1 MDASLNIVNLIEN
14 NPIIKLSNTYNNK
27 LLEKIKENFTE
38 TQQQL
43 FISSFYCYLHY
54 NQTTDFVIDLDN
66 IWQWLGFS
74 QKYAAK
80 RVLEKNFVIEKD
92 YKCLLHQSGEQKSE
106 GRGGHNKET
115 ILLNINTFKL
125 FCIKSETKKANEI
138 HEYFVKLEG
147 ILHQTLEEESIEI
160 KQQIED
166 NKQQLEDTNKK
177 FDKKLK
183 EQTTIKREQIL
194 LTDYGSSGSLIY
206 IIKIKSYDTGEYI
219 VKIGE
224 SRYGIEQRYKEHQ
237 KKYEECVLLDC
248 FRVVKSRD
256 FEKYLHHHDKI
267 RSSRVKD
274 LKDHEKEQELFH
286 IGKEL
291 SYKTVLNI
299 IENNIKS
306 FNEYSQ
312 KDFDRLQ
319 EKYDS
324 LQEKYDLLQEK
335 YNLLKSTINNNSS
348 NNLQNTISLE
358 IDNQEKIEKLEKSNK
373 ELQDSQKKIE
383 QTNKVILEKLNK
395 PEIITTTKFGE
406 PLATVGD
413 RIQKINPETM
423 TLVKVYESIAECLK
437 ESKFKMKRSSIDK
450 AIKQNTIYN
459 GYRWMYVERNKNPNI
474 LENIPETKITRL
486 QNLGYIA
493 KLNVDKTKILNVYL
507 DRKTAAIENGF
518 LSSAALDNPV
528 KNEKIANGFFYM
540 LYDNCDENLQEDFEE
555 NNGEILLY
563 KEGVGQYDNKNILI
577 KEFACK
583 YDCIK
588 QLKMSDK
595 TLRKALDQK
604 VMYNNYYFKYIGSKL
619 KVF

>member
-66 IWQWLGFS
+66 IWKWLGFN

-80 RVLEKNFVIEKD
+80 RILERHFIIEKD
-92 YKCLLHQSGEQKSE
+92 YKFLLTQSGEQDKE
-106 GRGGHNKET
+106 QHGGHNKQT

-125 FCIKSETKKANEI
+125 FCIKTETKKASEI
-138 HEYFVKLEG
+138 HEYFVKLEE
-147 ILHQTLEEESIEI
+147 ILNQVIQEECIEL
-160 KQQIED
+160 KQQLED
-166 NKQQLEDTNKK
+166 NKQQLEDNKQN
-177 FDKKLK
+177 FDKKLIQQK
-183 EQTTIKREQIL
+183 TLQREQIL
-194 LTDYGSSGSLIY
+194 LKDYGSSGSLIY
-206 IIKIKSYDTGEYI
+206 IIKVKSYDTGEYI

-237 KKYEECVLLDC
+237 KNYEECILLDC
-248 FRVVKSRD
+248 FRVVKSKD

-267 RSSRVKD
+267 RPSRVKD

-291 SYKTVLNI
+291 SYKIVLNI
-299 IENNIKS
+299 IENNIKT

-319 EKYDS
+319 EKYDL
-324 LQEKYDLLQEK
+324 LQEKYDLI
-335 YNLLKSTINNNSS
+335 KSNININSS

-358 IDNQEKIEKLEKSNK
+358 NGDINKLFFTQNILINKIQQIEQSNK
-373 ELQDSQKKIE
+373 E
-383 QTNKVILEKLNK
+383 ILEKLNK
-395 PEIITTTKFGE
+395 PDIKTSTNFGE
-406 PLATVGD
+406 QLVTLGPRV
-413 RIQKINPETM
+413 QQINPET
-423 TLVKVYESIAECLK
+423 LVLNKVYESIAECEK
-437 ESKFKMKRSSIDK
+437 ESNFKLKRPSIDK
-450 AIKQNTIYN
+450 AIKENTIYN
-459 GYRWMYVERNKNPNI
+459 GYRWMYVDRNKNPNI
-474 LENIPETKITRL
+474 IENLHETKYTKV

-493 KLNVDKTKILNVYL
+493 KLNVDKTNIINVYL
-507 DRKTAAIENGF
+507 DRKTAALENGYK
-518 LSSAALDNPV
+518 SSSSLDTSV
-528 KNEKIANGFFYM
+528 KNETISNNHYYM
-540 LYDNCDENLQEDFEE
+540 LYDKCDNDLQEKFEE
-555 NNGEILLY
+555 NYGEPILY
-563 KEGVGQYDNKNILI
+563 KEGVGQYDSQNNLI
-577 KEFACK
+577 KEFICK

-595 TLRKALDQK
+595 TLRKALDK
-604 VMYNNYYFKYIGSKL
+604 NIMYNNCYFKLLGSKL
-619 KVF
+619 KIL

>member
-66 IWQWLGFS
+66 IWKWLGFN

-80 RVLEKNFVIEKD
+80 RILERHFIIEKD
-92 YKCLLHQSGEQKSE
+92 YKFLLTQSGEQDKE
-106 GRGGHNKET
+106 QHGGHNKQT

-125 FCIKSETKKANEI
+125 FCIKAETKKANEI

-147 ILHQTLEEESIEI
+147 ILHQTLEEESIEL
-160 KQQIED
+160 
-166 NKQQLEDTNKK
+166 KQQLEDTNNN
-177 FDKKLK
+177 FDKKLIQQK
-183 EQTTIKREQIL
+183 ALQREQIL
-194 LTDYGSSGSLIY
+194 LKDYSSSGSLIY

-319 EKYDS
+319 EKYDL

-335 YNLLKSTINNNSS
+335 YDFVKSTINSS

-358 IDNQEKIEKLEKSNK
+358 NDNQEKINKLENINK
-373 ELQDSQKKIE
+373 KLE
-383 QTNKVILEKLNK
+383 QTNKEILEKLNK
-395 PEIITTTKFGE
+395 PEIITTTRFGE

-474 LENIPETKITRL
+474 LENIPETKVTRL

-563 KEGVGQYDNKNILI
+563 KEGVGQYDNKNNLI

-604 VMYNNYYFKYIGSKL
+604 VMYNNYYFKYIGSKV

>member
-1 MDASLNIVNLIEN
+1 MDTSLNIVNLIEN

-27 LLEKIKENFTE
+27 LLEKIKENFNE

-66 IWQWLGFS
+66 IWQWLGFT
-74 QKYAAK
+74 QKIAAK
-80 RVLEKNFVIEKD
+80 KLLEKNFVIEKD
-92 YKCLLHQSGEQKSE
+92 YKFLLCLQTKQDKEQH
-106 GRGGHNKET
+106 GGHNKQT
-115 ILLNINTFKL
+115 FLLNIKTFKL
-125 FCIKSETKKANEI
+125 LCIKAETKKANEI

-147 ILHQTLEEESIEI
+147 ILNEVIQEECIEL
-160 KQQIED
+160 KQQLEDNKQQLED
-166 NKQQLEDTNKK
+166 NKQQLEDTNNN
-177 FDKKLK
+177 FDKKLIQQK
-183 EQTTIKREQIL
+183 ALQREQIL

-319 EKYDS
+319 EKYDL

-335 YNLLKSTINNNSS
+335 YDFVKSTINSS

-358 IDNQEKIEKLEKSNK
+358 NDSQEKINKLENINK
-373 ELQDSQKKIE
+373 KLE
-383 QTNKVILEKLNK
+383 QTNKEILEKLNK
-395 PEIITTTKFGE
+395 PDIITTTKFGE
-406 PLATVGD
+406 PLATLGD

-450 AIKQNTIYN
+450 AIKQYTIYN

-474 LENIPETKITRL
+474 LENIPETKVTRL

-528 KNEKIANGFFYM
+528 KNEKIANGFFYV

-563 KEGVGQYDNKNILI
+563 KEGVGQYDNKNNLI

-588 QLKMSDK
+588 KLKMSDK

-604 VMYNNYYFKYIGSKL
+604 VMYNNYYFKYIGSKMKML
-619 KVF
+619 

>member
-1 MDASLNIVNLIEN
+1 MDASFNIVNLIEN

-74 QKYAAK
+74 QKIRAK
-80 RVLEKNFVIEKD
+80 NLLERHFIIEKD
-92 YKCLLHQSGEQKSE
+92 YKFLLARMSEQDKE
-106 GRGGHNKET
+106 QHGGHNKQT
-115 ILLNINTFKL
+115 IMLNIKTFKL
-125 FCIKSETKKANEI
+125 FCIKAETKKANEI

-147 ILHQTLEEESIEI
+147 ILHETLEEESIEL
-160 KQQIED
+160 
-166 NKQQLEDTNKK
+166 KQQLEDNKQN
-177 FDKKLK
+177 FDKKLIQQK
-183 EQTTIKREQIL
+183 FLQREQIL
-194 LTDYGSSGSLIY
+194 LKDYGSSGSLIY

-319 EKYDS
+319 EKYDL

-335 YNLLKSTINNNSS
+335 YDFVKSTINNNSS
-348 NNLQNTISLE
+348 NNLQNTISFE
-358 IDNQEKIEKLEKSNK
+358 NDNQEKIEKLENINK
-373 ELQDSQKKIE
+373 KLE
-383 QTNKVILEKLNK
+383 QTNKEILEKLNK
-395 PEIITTTKFGE
+395 PEIKTTTKFGE

-423 TLVKVYESIAECLK
+423 TIVKVYESIAECIK
-437 ESKFKMKRSSIDK
+437 ESNFKLKRPSIDK

-459 GYRWMYVERNKNPNI
+459 GFRWMYINRNKNPNI

-493 KLNVDKTKILNVYL
+493 KLNADKTQIINIYL

-528 KNEKIANGFFYM
+528 KNDKVMNGFYYM
-540 LYDNCDENLQEDFEE
+540 LYDNCDEKLQEEFEE
-555 NNGEILLY
+555 NNGEPILY
-563 KEGVGQYDNKNILI
+563 KEGVGQYDNQNNLI
-577 KEFACK
+577 KEFICK

-595 TLRKALDQK
+595 TLRKALDEK

-619 KVF
+619 KML

>member
-27 LLEKIKENFTE
+27 LLEKIKINFTE
-38 TQQQL
+38 SQQQL
-43 FISSFYCYLHY
+43 FVSSFYCYLNY
-54 NQTTDFVIDLDN
+54 NPNNDFVIDLDN
-66 IWQWLGFS
+66 IWKWLGFS
-74 QKYAAK
+74 QKIHSK
-80 RVLEKNFVIEKD
+80 TCLEKNFIIDKD
-92 YKCLLHQSGEQKSE
+92 YKIFLSKLREQDKE
-106 GRGGHNKET
+106 QHGGHNKQR

-125 FCIKSETKKANEI
+125 LCIKAGTKKANEI
-138 HEYFVKLEG
+138 HKYFVKLEQ
-147 ILHQTLEEESIEI
+147 ILHETLEEESIELKI
-160 KQQIED
+160 QLED
-166 NKQQLEDTNKK
+166 NKQN
-177 FDKKLK
+177 FDKKLIQQK
-183 EQTTIKREQIL
+183 VLQREQIL
-194 LTDYGSSGSLIY
+194 LRDYGSSGSLIY

-219 VKIGE
+219 IKIGE
-224 SRYGIEQRYKEHQ
+224 SRYGIEQRYKEH
-237 KKYEECVLLDC
+237 KKNYEECLLLDC
-248 FRVVKSRD
+248 FRVVKSKD
-256 FEKYLHHHDKI
+256 FEKFLHHHDKI

-319 EKYDS
+319 EKYDL

-335 YNLLKSTINNNSS
+335 YDFIKHKSNSS
-348 NNLQNTISLE
+348 NNLQNTILLE
-358 IDNQEKIEKLEKSNK
+358 NENEEKIKKLEKHNKILEESNK
-373 ELQDSQKKIE
+373 QL
-383 QTNKVILEKLNK
+383 LEKLNK
-395 PEIITTTKFGE
+395 PEIKTTTNFGE

-423 TLVKVYESIAECLK
+423 TIVKVYESIAECLK
-437 ESKFKMKRSSIDK
+437 ESNFKMKRPSIDK
-450 AIKQNTIYN
+450 AIKENTIYN
-459 GYRWMYVERNKNPNI
+459 GYRWMYVNRNKDPNI

-486 QNLGYIA
+486 QDLGYIA
-493 KLNVDKTKILNVYL
+493 KLNVEKTQILNVYL

-518 LSSAALDNPV
+518 LSSSALDNPV
-528 KNEKIANGFFYM
+528 KNEKTANGFFYM
-540 LYDNCDENLQEDFEE
+540 LYDKCNDNLKKEFEE
-555 NNGEILLY
+555 NNGEPILY
-563 KEGVGQYDNKNILI
+563 KEGVGQYDSENNLI
-577 KEFACK
+577 KEFVCK

-604 VMYNNYYFKYIGSKL
+604 MIYNNHYFKYIGSKL
-619 KVF
+619 KMI

>member
-27 LLEKIKENFTE
+27 LLEKIKENFNE

-66 IWQWLGFS
+66 IWQWLGFT
-74 QKYAAK
+74 QKIAAK
-80 RVLEKNFVIEKD
+80 KLLEKNFVIEKD
-92 YKCLLHQSGEQKSE
+92 YKFLLCLQTKQDKEQH
-106 GRGGHNKET
+106 GGHNKQT
-115 ILLNINTFKL
+115 FLLNIKTFKL
-125 FCIKSETKKANEI
+125 LCIKAETKKANEI

-147 ILHQTLEEESIEI
+147 ILNEVIQEECIEL
-160 KQQIED
+160 KQQLED
-166 NKQQLEDTNKK
+166 NKQQLEDTNNN
-177 FDKKLK
+177 FDKKLIQQK
-183 EQTTIKREQIL
+183 SLQREQIL
-194 LTDYGSSGSLIY
+194 LKDYGSSGSLIY

-319 EKYDS
+319 EKYDL

-335 YNLLKSTINNNSS
+335 YDFVKSTINSS

-358 IDNQEKIEKLEKSNK
+358 NDNQEKINKLENINK
-373 ELQDSQKKIE
+373 KLE
-383 QTNKVILEKLNK
+383 QTNKEILEKLNK
-395 PEIITTTKFGE
+395 PEIITTTRFGE

-474 LENIPETKITRL
+474 LENIPETKVTKL

-528 KNEKIANGFFYM
+528 KNEKIANGFFYV

-563 KEGVGQYDNKNILI
+563 KEGVGQYDNKNNLI

-604 VMYNNYYFKYIGSKL
+604 VMYNNYYFKYIGSKV

>member
-54 NQTTDFVIDLDN
+54 NQITDFVIDLDN

-74 QKYAAK
+74 QKAMAK
-80 RVLEKNFVIEKD
+80 RTLEKHFKIEKD
-92 YKCLLHQSGEQKSE
+92 YKFLLCRTAEQDKE
-106 GRGGHNKET
+106 QHGGHNKQT
-115 ILLNINTFKL
+115 ILLNIKTFKL
-125 FCIKSETKKANEI
+125 FCIKAETKKANEI

-147 ILHQTLEEESIEI
+147 ILHQTLEEESIEL
-160 KQQIED
+160 KQQLED
-166 NKQQLEDTNKK
+166 NKQQLEDINNN
-177 FDKKLK
+177 FDKKLIQQK
-183 EQTTIKREQIL
+183 ALQREQIL
-194 LTDYGSSGSLIY
+194 LKDYGFSGSLIY

-319 EKYDS
+319 EKYNL

-335 YNLLKSTINNNSS
+335 YDFVKSTINSS

-358 IDNQEKIEKLEKSNK
+358 NDNEEKINKLENINK
-373 ELQDSQKKIE
+373 KLE
-383 QTNKVILEKLNK
+383 QTNKEILEKLNK
-395 PEIITTTKFGE
+395 PEIITTTRFGE
-406 PLATVGD
+406 PLSTVGD

-474 LENIPETKITRL
+474 LENIPETKVTRL

-493 KLNVDKTKILNVYL
+493 KLNVDKTKILNIYL

-563 KEGVGQYDNKNILI
+563 KEGVGQYDNKNNLI

-604 VMYNNYYFKYIGSKL
+604 VMYNNYYFKYIGSKV

>member
-27 LLEKIKENFTE
+27 LLEKIKEKFTE

-66 IWQWLGFS
+66 IWQWLGFN
-74 QKYAAK
+74 QKVKAK
-80 RVLEKNFVIEKD
+80 LLLEKNFVNEKD
-92 YKCLLHQSGEQKSE
+92 YKCLLSQQGKQKNE
-106 GRGGHNKET
+106 GRGGHNKQT
-115 ILLNINTFKL
+115 FLLNIKTFKL
-125 FCIKSETKKANEI
+125 LCIKAETKKANEI

-147 ILHQTLEEESIEI
+147 ILHETLEEESIEL
-160 KQQIED
+160 KQQLED
-166 NKQQLEDTNKK
+166 NKQQLEDTNNN
-177 FDKKLK
+177 FDKKLIQQK
-183 EQTTIKREQIL
+183 ALQREQIL
-194 LTDYGSSGSLIY
+194 LKDYGSSGSLIY

-286 IGKEL
+286 IGKEV

-319 EKYDS
+319 QKYDL

-335 YNLLKSTINNNSS
+335 YDFVKSTINSS

-358 IDNQEKIEKLEKSNK
+358 NDNQEKINKLENINK
-373 ELQDSQKKIE
+373 KLE
-383 QTNKVILEKLNK
+383 QTNKEILEKLNK
-395 PEIITTTKFGE
+395 PEIITTTRFGE

-474 LENIPETKITRL
+474 LENIPETKVTRL

-528 KNEKIANGFFYM
+528 KNEKIANGFFYV

-555 NNGEILLY
+555 NNREILLY
-563 KEGVGQYDNKNILI
+563 KEGVGQYDNKNNLI

-604 VMYNNYYFKYIGSKL
+604 VMYNNYYFKYIGSKV

>member
-27 LLEKIKENFTE
+27 LLEKIKINFTE
-38 TQQQL
+38 SQQQL
-43 FISSFYCYLHY
+43 FISSFYCYLNY
-54 NQTTDFVIDLDN
+54 NPNNDFVIDLDN
-66 IWQWLGFS
+66 IWKWLGFS
-74 QKYAAK
+74 QKIHSK
-80 RVLEKNFVIEKD
+80 TCLEKNFIIDKD
-92 YKCLLHQSGEQKSE
+92 YKNLLSKLREQDKE
-106 GRGGHNKET
+106 QHGGHNKQR

-125 FCIKSETKKANEI
+125 LCIKAGTKKANEI
-138 HEYFVKLEG
+138 HEYFVKLER
-147 ILHQTLEEESIEI
+147 ILHETLEEESIEL
-160 KQQIED
+160 
-166 NKQQLEDTNKK
+166 KQQLEDTNNN
-177 FDKKLK
+177 FDKKLIQQK
-183 EQTTIKREQIL
+183 VLQREQIL

-383 QTNKVILEKLNK
+383 QTNKEILEKLNK

-474 LENIPETKITRL
+474 LENIPETKVTRL